1 MTAPVVAPGDVICTR
16 STGWKARGIRFVAAI
31 RDQPNLQNHVAVV
44 HHLDDRGPLWCL
56 EGKPGGVGWHTAG
69 GYQQSP
75 WTLTNAAQPKTDAQR
90 KIICDGMLAMI
101 GTEYDWEAIADDA
114 VADVFGLRGTV
125 AADLGQGRG
134 PRAGRLLIPGRLL
147 VREGRTQGPRDRW
160 RLAPPADPAHPRP
173 PRPHPRAGRDRAC
186 PPARAH
192 PSVSPQR
199 RARAVPASG
208 RPRAAMMFCSRPP
221 TTTPRRTCAL
231 HLPTSR
237 SHFPVPHAA
246 AAAAGPSA
254 STMLLSR
261 SSPRVPRLGPDPTDK
276 PRTDS
281 HMPDRH
287 DSAIRPVTWYFLVA
301 GAGFEPATSRVMS
314 SQRRVSRGSV
324 RRASCPSAARHS
336 RGFTRSYKFNHK
348 RACLGYR
355 FGYPPNGPL
364 VGGAVTHLGAN
375 PQFRTCGAVGRA
387 SASMLASAPSP
398 VPGSAQDATPA
409 RATSERRRAENQRV
423 RRLTQRLGG
432 AAKCRDGY
440 RMGLPGHMERGPEDH
455 PPGL

>member
-114 VADVFGLRGTV
+114 VADVFGLRDLWQPTWDKDEVPGQV
-125 AADLGQGRG
+125 VCSSLAAYWYAKAALKG
-134 PRAGRLLIPGRLL
+134 PATDGGWL
-147 VREGRTQGPRDRW
+147 
-160 RLAPPADPAHPRP
+160 PPADPAHPRP

-221 TTTPRRTCAL
+221 TTTPRRTCAHAPADQPFAL
-231 HLPTSR
+231 SCSACSSR
-237 SHFPVPHAA
+237 GSRAISVHDAV
-246 AAAAGPSA
+246 
-254 STMLLSR
+254 LSR
-261 SSPRVPRLGPDPTDK
+261 SSPPGAALRGQI
-276 PRTDS
+276 PRTN
-281 HMPDRH
+281 HGQT
-287 DSAIRPVTWYFLVA
+287 VTCLTAMTGDQACDLV
-301 GAGFEPATSRVMS
+301 
-314 SQRRVSRGSV
+314 
-324 RRASCPSAARHS
+324 
-336 RGFTRSYKFNHK
+336 
-348 RACLGYR
+348 L
-355 FGYPPNGPL
+355 
-364 VGGAVTHLGAN
+364 
-375 PQFRTCGAVGRA
+375 
-387 SASMLASAPSP
+387 
-398 VPGSAQDATPA
+398 PGS
-409 RATSERRRAENQRV
+409 
-423 RRLTQRLGG
+423 GG
-432 AAKCRDGY
+432 GI
-440 RMGLPGHMERGPEDH
+440 
-455 PPGL
+455 